1 MQMSKPTNI
10 SEVFSAVLKQGLF
23 LVAAIAIIGGGLGLI
38 FAGVAG
44 LVSGLIGAT
53 LALIFSSLTAA
64 SVYFGGKLS
73 LGGFF
78 GVVLGGWIVKLI
90 GFIVLIAALKGASF
104 IAGPVLFFTLVAS
117 IFGTLV
123 IDSRIVLKSR
133 ITVGDN

>member
-1 MQMSKPTNI
+1 MSNA
-10 SEVFSAVLKQGLF
+10 SNLNEVFSAVLKQGLV
-23 LVAAIAIIGGGLGLI
+23 LVASIAILGGGLGLI

-53 LALIFSSLTAA
+53 LALLFSSLTAL
-64 SVYFGGKLS
+64 SVFFGGKLS

-90 GFIVLIAALKGASF
+90 GFVILIALLKGASF

-117 IFGTLV
+117 ILGTLV

-133 ITVGDN
+133 ITAGEN

>member
-1 MQMSKPTNI
+1 MSKPTSI
-10 SEVFSAVLKQGLF
+10 SEVFSAVLKQGLY
-23 LVAAIAIIGGGLGLI
+23 LVAAIAILGGGLGFV

-44 LVSGLIGAT
+44 LVSGLIGAG
-53 LALIFSSLTAA
+53 LALVFSSLTAV

-90 GFIVLIAALKGASF
+90 GFIVLIALLKGAAF

-117 IFGTLV
+117 ILGTLV
-123 IDSRIVLKSR
+123 IDSLIVLKSR
-133 ITVGDN
+133 ITVGEN

>member
-1 MQMSKPTNI
+1 MSKPTSI
-10 SEVFSAVLKQGLF
+10 SEVFSAVLKQGLY
-23 LVAAIAIIGGGLGLI
+23 LVAAIAILGGGLGFV

-44 LVSGLIGAT
+44 LVSGLIGAS
-53 LALIFSSLTAA
+53 LALVFSSLTAV

-90 GFIVLIAALKGASF
+90 GFIVLIALLKGAAF

-117 IFGTLV
+117 ILGTLV
-123 IDSRIVLKSR
+123 IDSLIVLKSR

>member
-1 MQMSKPTNI
+1 MSKASNLN
-10 SEVFSAVLKQGLF
+10 EVFSAVLKQGLV
-23 LVAAIAIIGGGLGLI
+23 LVAAIAVLGGGLGLI

-53 LALIFSSLTAA
+53 LALLFSSLTAL
-64 SVYFGGKLS
+64 SVSFGGKLS

-90 GFIVLIAALKGASF
+90 GFVILIALLKGASF

-117 IFGTLV
+117 ILGTLV

-133 ITVGDN
+133 LTVGEN

>member
-1 MQMSKPTNI
+1 MSKASNLN
-10 SEVFSAVLKQGLF
+10 EVFSAVLKQGLV
-23 LVAAIAIIGGGLGLI
+23 LVAAIAVLGGGLGLI

-53 LALIFSSLTAA
+53 LALLFSSLTAL
-64 SVYFGGKLS
+64 SVFLGGKLS

-78 GVVLGGWIVKLI
+78 GVVMGGWIFKLV
-90 GFIVLIAALKGASF
+90 GFIVLIALLKGAAF

-117 IFGTLV
+117 IIGTLV

-133 ITVGDN
+133 ITIGEN

>member
-1 MQMSKPTNI
+1 MSKASNLN
-10 SEVFSAVLKQGLF
+10 EVFSAVLKQGLV
-23 LVAAIAIIGGGLGLI
+23 LVAAIAVLGGGLGLI

-53 LALIFSSLTAA
+53 LALLFSSLTAL
-64 SVYFGGKLS
+64 SVSFGGKLS

-90 GFIVLIAALKGASF
+90 GFVILIALLKGASF

-117 IFGTLV
+117 ILGTLV

-133 ITVGDN
+133 ITVGEN

>member
-1 MQMSKPTNI
+1 MSKASNLN
-10 SEVFSAVLKQGLF
+10 EVFSAVLKQGLV
-23 LVAAIAIIGGGLGLI
+23 LVGAIAILGGGLGLI

-53 LALIFSSLTAA
+53 LALLFSSLTAL
-64 SVYFGGKLS
+64 SVFFGGKLS

-78 GVVLGGWIVKLI
+78 GVVLGGWIVKLV
-90 GFIVLIAALKGASF
+90 GFIVLIALLKGAAF

-117 IFGTLV
+117 ILGTLV

-133 ITVGDN
+133 ITIGED